1 MNPGLQSFT
10 TINRAQY
17 LAVSCEQKEVE
28 SVTLLMQQQLL
39 LQSTNKTDSKV

>member
-10 TINRAQY
+10 TINPAQY

-28 SVTLLMQQQLL
+28 RVTLLMQQQLL